1 MPKIKPTKEKTVI
14 SFEKF
19 LTDISAGYL
28 SGKPVYSITE
38 IVEDEKKKLLKELFD
53 KEIKD
58 DNYKNAMH
66 SSPCGCAK
74 PHLGGKWIILDKN
87 NIGKIKDD
95 K

>member
-1 MPKIKPTKEKTVI
+1 MATKP
-14 SFEKF
+14 
-19 LTDISAGYL
+19 AGIRL
-28 SGKPVYSITE
+28 AWIC
-38 IVEDEKKKLLKELFD
+38 
-53 KEIKD
+53 
-58 DNYKNAMH
+58 NYKNAMH